1 MKASLYFFSNTNYLD
16 FRELVV
22 PSDTSVLQQCRDIL
36 CEKPMQKLETSRFA
50 AFARTIEDK
59 LFVGVTFFAEELSF
73 LSSRCFG
80 VSRCDGNT
88 KTQITLILI
97 FDADKRLLL
106 TKELVS
112 EITRRIFSSGAWIE
126 THSRAPYTL
135 EIDIE
140 QDISKAKFEKR
151 IFPKKQQYSSIDE
164 MVYVLNASLIS
175 KKRLNELFYLTPKI
189 EKYKNYPKHKIFW

>member
-22 PSDTSVLQQCRDIL
+22 PSDTSVLQQCRDFL
-36 CEKPMQKLETSRFA
+36 CEKPMQKIETSRFA
-50 AFARTIEDK
+50 AFARTIKDK
-59 LFVGVTFFAEELSF
+59 LFLGVTCFAEELSL
-73 LSSRCFG
+73 LSSRYYQ
-80 VSRCDGNT
+80 VARCDGNT

-97 FDADKRLLL
+97 IDAEQRILL

-112 EITRRIFSSGAWIE
+112 EIIRRIFSSGAWIE
-126 THSRAPYTL
+126 THSRVPSTF

-140 QDISKAKFEKR
+140 QDISKATFEKR
-151 IFPKKQQYSSIDE
+151 IFPKKQYSSIDE
-164 MVYVLNASLIS
+164 LVYVLNASLIS
-175 KKRLNELFYLTPKI
+175 KKRLNELFYLAPNI

>member
-22 PSDTSVLQQCRDIL
+22 PRDEAVLQQCRDLL
-36 CEKPMQKLETSRFA
+36 CEKPIQKLETSRFA

-59 LFVGVTFFAEELSF
+59 LFVGVTCFTEELAF
-73 LSSRCFG
+73 LSSRYFH

-88 KTQITLILI
+88 KNQITLILI
-97 FDADKRLLL
+97 IDADQRLLL

-126 THSRAPYTL
+126 THSRAPSTL

-140 QDISKAKFEKR
+140 QDISKATFEKR
-151 IFPKKQQYSSIDE
+151 IFPKKEYSSIDE
-164 MVYVLNASLIS
+164 LLYVLNSSLIS
-175 KKRLNELFYLTPKI
+175 KKRLNELFCLAPNI
-189 EKYKNYPKHKIFW
+189 EKYKKYPKHKIFW

>member
-73 LSSRCFG
+73 LSSRYFC

-112 EITRRIFSSGAWIE
+112 EITRRIFSLGAWIE
-126 THSRAPYTL
+126 THSRAPSTF

-140 QDISKAKFEKR
+140 QDISKATFEKR
-151 IFPKKQQYSSIDE
+151 ISPKKQYSSIDE
-164 MVYVLNASLIS
+164 LVYVLNASLIS
-175 KKRLNELFYLTPKI
+175 KKRLNELFYLAPNI